1 MTKTVFPLRD
11 HELVEMLGRDPEL
24 LAIADAL
31 VETAEP
37 ATRRHPRRRTVILAS
52 APVLAVAAAIV
63 AVVLLWPFASSP
75 SILDNALAAL
85 GTRGPV
91 THVVLDNSLGSYIL
105 DLRTGARTPV
115 SGRAEIWYRP
125 GVGLFARW
133 SFRGSSVRTNF
144 LPTGLIGDGAGAF
157 AASYREQL
165 LSHQF
170 HVTGTAKIGRT
181 PVYWIESAPQILG
194 SPDRTQV
201 EQVAISKT
209 TFKPLFSR
217 RLLNGRVEQGSGERV
232 VSIES
237 TDHAPAGL
245 HGTTARFA
253 PLGYALPGGY
263 PPLSMRAA
271 RSLRPPL
278 IIQPRVASLPLVL
291 LTKSPATATEVS
303 QFRFPG
309 AELYYGSLLNTGL
322 PNDREPDTTGLKPYL
337 SITEFTRPNAL
348 TRATRGYFP
357 PAGSALIDAEEAV
370 SSSPNASL
378 RTHDG
383 LYVVIEGSSDALVLA
398 AVREIGT

>member
-1 MTKTVFPLRD
+1 MTKTTSPLRD
-11 HELVEMLGRDPEL
+11 RELVEMLGRDPEL

-31 VETAEP
+31 V
-37 ATRRHPRRRTVILAS
+37 ATVERATPRHLRRRTLVLAS
-52 APVLAVAAAIV
+52 APVLALAAAIL

-75 SILDNALAAL
+75 SVIDNALAAL

-91 THVVLDNSLGSYIL
+91 THVVLETSLGSYIL

-133 SFRGSSVRTNF
+133 SFRGSSVHTNF
-144 LPTGLIGDGAGAF
+144 LPVGLSGDGSDAF

-165 LSHQF
+165 ITHQF
-170 HVTGTAKIGRT
+170 HVTGTGKIGRT
-181 PVYWIESAPQILG
+181 PVYWIESTPQILG

-217 RLLNGRVEQGSGERV
+217 RLLNGRIELGSGERV
-232 VSIES
+232 VSIET

-245 HGTTARFA
+245 QGTSVRFGS
-253 PLGYALPGGY
+253 PGYGLPGGF
-263 PPLSMRAA
+263 PPLSMKAA

-278 IIQPRVASLPLVL
+278 IIPSLLDGLHLVL
-291 LTKSPATATEVS
+291 LTQSPATATEVS

-337 SITEFTRPNAL
+337 SITEFTRPNAF

-357 PAGSALIDAEEAV
+357 PAGSALIGGSAV
-370 SSSPNASL
+370 SYGPGASL

-383 LYVVIEGSSDALVLA
+383 LYVLIAGSSDTLVLA

>member
-1 MTKTVFPLRD
+1 MTKTTSPLRD
-11 HELVEMLGRDPEL
+11 RELVELLGRDPEL

-31 VETAEP
+31 VATVGPETP
-37 ATRRHPRRRTVILAS
+37 WHPHRRTVVLAS

-75 SILDNALAAL
+75 SVLDNALAAL
-85 GTRGPV
+85 GTRPV
-91 THVVLDNSLGSYIL
+91 THVVLENSLGGYIL

-115 SGRAEIWYRP
+115 SGRAEVWYRP
-125 GVGLFARW
+125 RVGLFARW
-133 SFRGSSVRTNF
+133 SFRGSSVGANF
-144 LPTGLIGDGAGAF
+144 LPAGLINGWDAF
-157 AASYREQL
+157 VASYREQL
-165 LSHQF
+165 RTHQF
-170 HVTGTAKIGRT
+170 HVTGSGKIGGT
-181 PVYWIESAPQILG
+181 PVYWIESTPQILG
-194 SPDRTQV
+194 SPDRSEV
-201 EQVAISKT
+201 EQVAISKM

-217 RLLNGRVEQGSGERV
+217 RLLNGRIERGSGERV

-237 TDHAPAGL
+237 TDHAPASL
-245 HGTTARFA
+245 HGTTPRFA
-253 PLGYALPGGY
+253 PLTYALPGGY
-263 PPLSMRAA
+263 PPLSIRAA

-278 IIQPRVASLPLVL
+278 IIRRRIATLPLVL
-291 LTKSPATATEVS
+291 LTQSPATATELS

-370 SSSPNASL
+370 SSNPNASL

-383 LYVVIEGSSDALVLA
+383 LYVVIEGSSDTLVLA
-398 AVREIGT
+398 AAREIGT